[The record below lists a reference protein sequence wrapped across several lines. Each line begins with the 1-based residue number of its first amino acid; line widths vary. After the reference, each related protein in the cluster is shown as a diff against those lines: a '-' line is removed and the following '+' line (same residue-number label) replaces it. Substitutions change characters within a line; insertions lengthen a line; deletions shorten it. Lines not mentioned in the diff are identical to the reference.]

1 MVEEEVAMSIELKFD
16 SSGVDWDKAVEI
28 FERAPLGTR
37 DPEVCKRA
45 FNNSY
50 LVCFAWD
57 GETLIGMARALSDGE
72 RQSVIY
78 DLCILPEY
86 QGKKLGNRIMTEM
99 LERLNTP
106 TTVLWAVPG
115 KESFYAHLGFKPM
128 LTAMARFEDPE
139 SSAAKGY
146 IRL

>member
-1 MVEEEVAMSIELKFD
+1 MGIDLQFD
-16 SSGVDWDKAVEI
+16 TSGVDWDKAVEI

-37 DPEVCKRA
+37 EPDACERA
-45 FNNSY
+45 FGNSD

-57 GETLIGMARALSDGE
+57 EDTLIGMARALSDSE

-78 DLCILPEY
+78 DLCLLPEY
-86 QGKKLGNRIMTEM
+86 QGKGVGHRMMQAM
-99 LERLNTP
+99 LKRLNTP
-106 TTVLWAVPG
+106 TTVLWSVPG
-115 KESFYAHLGFKPM
+115 NEGFYARLGFKPM

-146 IRL
+146 ITLD